1 MGSDFI
7 TAAELETLAAQAF
20 AGHPK
25 RSVSRVWIDW
35 LDGSPY
41 VRVCLPG
48 GVTRKGLR
56 AIQRLRASLHLCT
69 GYRYAGVAYGHDMDW
84 DEINAISE
92 RMRSL

>member
-20 AGHPK
+20 AGHHS
-25 RSVSRVWIDW
+25 RAVSRVWIDW

-48 GVTRKGLR
+48 GITREGLR
-56 AIQRLRASLHLCT
+56 ATDRLRKSLHLCT
-69 GYRYAGVAYGHDMDW
+69 GYRYTGVAYGHDMDW
-84 DEINAISE
+84 DEINEISE